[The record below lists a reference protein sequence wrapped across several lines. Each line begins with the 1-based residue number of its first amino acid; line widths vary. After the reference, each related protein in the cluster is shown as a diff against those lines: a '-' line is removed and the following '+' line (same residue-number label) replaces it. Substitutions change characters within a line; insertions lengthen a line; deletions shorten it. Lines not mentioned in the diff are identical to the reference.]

1 MTNIDQ
7 YTIETTLSTRLAEN
21 IIMESIK
28 GQIPEDMKLKISN
41 VIKDLNNHKH
51 IDNEEIF
58 ISVFA
63 LMLRDNVNQPVQ
75 SIATPIGKFAG
86 YTDDALKAF
95 EWGFTFLKECRDSDL
110 YKLNMKNNKCYVFPN
125 FQTEHTVRNKLLK
138 LQYLPPM
145 KARPLKWTDNYNG
158 GWLWENKHIVL

>member
-58 ISVFA
+58 IFPK
-63 LMLRDNVNQPVQ
+63 DN
-75 SIATPIGKFAG
+75 
-86 YTDDALKAF
+86 
-95 EWGFTFLKECRDSDL
+95 KED
-110 YKLNMKNNKCYVFPN
+110 K
-125 FQTEHTVRNKLLK
+125 
-138 LQYLPPM
+138 
-145 KARPLKWTDNYNG
+145 
-158 GWLWENKHIVL
+158 

>member
-1 MTNIDQ
+1 VTNIDQ

-63 LMLRDNVNQPVQ
+63 LMLRD
-75 SIATPIGKFAG
+75 
-86 YTDDALKAF
+86 
-95 EWGFTFLKECRDSDL
+95 
-110 YKLNMKNNKCYVFPN
+110 
-125 FQTEHTVRNKLLK
+125 H
-138 LQYLPPM
+138 
-145 KARPLKWTDNYNG
+145 
-158 GWLWENKHIVL
+158 